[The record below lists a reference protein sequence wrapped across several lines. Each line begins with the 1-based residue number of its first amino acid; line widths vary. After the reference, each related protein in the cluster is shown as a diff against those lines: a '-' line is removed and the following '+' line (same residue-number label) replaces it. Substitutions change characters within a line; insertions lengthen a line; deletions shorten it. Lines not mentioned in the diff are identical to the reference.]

1 MPKRFFH
8 FAICLSALLILNA
21 CDEKESDLGVDLQDP
36 STLYEGIVDTAYG
49 TAMTV
54 YDDSLLTSGQSSVL
68 VGCYSDAVFGE
79 PSCHPVIA
87 VDVLR
92 HTVDD
97 LHNSLHRA
105 FRLPGNGMDVG
116 ISDDGRE
123 REFFFQN
130 WHCNNLLNICHRR

>member
-1 MPKRFFH
+1 MAEEDDRDTGVLLFGDVGELLG
-8 FAICLSALLILNA
+8 IVTEDEALVVVRT
-21 CDEKESDLGVDLQDP
+21 EV
-36 STLYEGIVDTAYG
+36 TEGILVVD
-49 TAMTV
+49 
-54 YDDSLLTSGQSSVL
+54 GQAVAE
-68 VGCYSDAVFGE
+68 VVVTIDSDAVFGE